1 MTPPR
6 RIIITGFMAAGK
18 TTVAR
23 ALATRLNCAWL
34 DLDEFVAARAGRSV
48 PALINA
54 EGEARFREVETA
66 ALYAALAT
74 DARIIALGGGTWALA
89 RNRRL
94 LATHDCI
101 TVWLDAPFELCWQRI
116 TASDD
121 ARPLAPDR
129 ATARARYAERRAYY
143 QLAAHRV
150 VVNAEQDADKIAAEI
165 LPRLA
170 HEQSTS
176 KGDEHGGRTD
186 GRESTEGR
194 EDAQER

>member
-1 MTPPR
+1 MTSTQ
-6 RIIITGFMAAGK
+6 RIIITGFMCAGK

-23 ALATRLNCAWL
+23 ALAARLNCAWL

-48 PALINA
+48 PAIINA
-54 EGEARFREVETA
+54 DGEARFREIETE

-74 DARIIALGGGTWALA
+74 DARIIALGGGTWMVEHNRALTA
-89 RNRRL
+89 QY
-94 LATHDCI
+94 DCV

-116 TASDD
+116 IASVD

-129 ATARARYAERRAYY
+129 ASARARYDERRAYY
-143 QLAAHRV
+143 QLAAHRIV
-150 VVNAEQDADKIAAEI
+150 VSAEQSADECAAEI
-165 LPRLA
+165 LTRLA

-194 EDAQER
+194 KDA